1 MAAIDRRCRR
11 ARCIAMKRPA
21 LLSLALLTACSQE
34 PAKPNI
40 RVDDVW
46 ARAVAPGQT
55 SGAAYMTI
63 VNDGDAPDRL
73 TKVNISLAKSTM
85 LHGTQMKGDVASMA
99 IVDGVDVPAKGKAE
113 LKPSGTHVMM
123 TELTVPLSPG
133 DRFFVDLEFA
143 KSGKQTIGGK
153 VVAAGER

>member
-1 MAAIDRRCRR
+1 
-11 ARCIAMKRPA
+11 MKR
-21 LLSLALLTACSQE
+21 LALIPLTVLAACSQE

-46 ARAVAPGQT
+46 ARAVAPGQA

-73 TKVNISLAKSTM
+73 TRVNVSLAKATM
-85 LHGTQMKGDVASMA
+85 IHGTTMKGDVVSMA
-99 IVDGVDVPAKGKAE
+99 MVDGVDVPAKGKAE
-113 LKPSGTHVMM
+113 LKPGGTHVMM
-123 TELTVPLSPG
+123 TGLTVPLSAG

>member
-1 MAAIDRRCRR
+1 
-11 ARCIAMKRPA
+11 MKP
-21 LLSLALLTACSQE
+21 LALLPLALLAACSQE
-34 PAKPNI
+34 PAKPNVRI
-40 RVDDVW
+40 DDVW

-73 TKVNISLAKSTM
+73 TRVNVSLAKMTM
-85 LHGTQMKGDVASMA
+85 LHGTEIKGDVASMA
-99 IVDGVDVPAKGKAE
+99 MVDGVDVPAEGKAE
-113 LKPSGTHVMM
+113 LKPGGTHVMM
-123 TELTVPLSPG
+123 TGLTVPLSPG

-143 KSGKQTIGGK
+143 KSGKKTIGGK